1 MAAGGLVI
9 SQVQGVAIAYIK
21 TPSLLE
27 GPDVD
32 GIAQD
37 LFDLADKRACQKI
50 IVDFRE
56 VSFLASVMLGKLVML
71 NKKAQEIDGK
81 VILCGLKPNLMK
93 VFKVTK
99 LDKLLDFAD
108 NEDKALRK
116 FDVTASG

>member
-1 MAAGGLVI
+1 MAVGGLVI
-9 SQVQGVAIAYIK
+9 SQIQGVAIASIK

-32 GIAQD
+32 NIAQE

-50 IVDFRE
+50 IVDFRD

-71 NKKAQEIDGK
+71 QKKANEIDGK
-81 VILCGLKPNLMK
+81 VILCSLKPNLMK

-99 LDKLLDFAD
+99 LDKMLTFAD

-116 FDVTASG
+116 FKVTASG